1 MDELYDLT
9 PEDILLD
16 KEAEE
21 IKDASNELI
30 QKPDSDLDLLDG
42 MQDSDLD
49 QIEDTEDIEDDDD
62 IEDDTDI
69 YDDEDDDEFIDY
81 EVNGE
86 TEEDDDNEIT
96 GKIIDDIEGN
106 NDDTEDDIYDEDDM
120 YL

>member
-21 IKDASNELI
+21 IEDASVELI

-49 QIEDTEDIEDDDD
+49 QIEDSEDV
-62 IEDDTDI
+62 EDDTSI
-69 YDDEDDDEFIDY
+69 YDDNDDEFIDY

-86 TEEDDDNEIT
+86 TEEDDDNQIT

-106 NDDTEDDIYDEDDM
+106 TDDIEDDDEYDIY
-120 YL
+120 L

>member
-21 IKDASNELI
+21 IEDASVELI

-49 QIEDTEDIEDDDD
+49 QIEDSEDV
-62 IEDDTDI
+62 EDDTNI
-69 YDDEDDDEFIDY
+69 YDDKDDDEFIDY

-86 TEEDDDNEIT
+86 TEEDDDNQIT

-106 NDDTEDDIYDEDDM
+106 TDDIEDDNEYDIY
-120 YL
+120 L

>member
-21 IKDASNELI
+21 IEDASAELI

-49 QIEDTEDIEDDDD
+49 QIEDSEDV
-62 IEDDTDI
+62 EDDTSI
-69 YDDEDDDEFIDY
+69 YDDKDDDEFIDY
-81 EVNGE
+81 EVNVE
-86 TEEDDDNEIT
+86 TEEDDDNQIT

-106 NDDTEDDIYDEDDM
+106 TDDIEDDDEYDM

>member
-21 IKDASNELI
+21 IEDASAELI

-49 QIEDTEDIEDDDD
+49 QIEDSEDV
-62 IEDDTDI
+62 EDDTSI
-69 YDDEDDDEFIDY
+69 YDDKDDDATDCAVRMY
-81 EVNGE
+81 
-86 TEEDDDNEIT
+86 
-96 GKIIDDIEGN
+96 DILSPVSSYP
-106 NDDTEDDIYDEDDM
+106 T
-120 YL
+120 

>member
-1 MDELYDLT
+1 MNELYDLT

-21 IKDASNELI
+21 IEDASVELI

-49 QIEDTEDIEDDDD
+49 QIEDSEDV
-62 IEDDTDI
+62 EDDTSI
-69 YDDEDDDEFIDY
+69 YDDNDDEFIDY

-86 TEEDDDNEIT
+86 TEEDDDNQIT

-106 NDDTEDDIYDEDDM
+106 NDDIEDDDEYDIY
-120 YL
+120 L

>member
-21 IKDASNELI
+21 IEDASVELI

-49 QIEDTEDIEDDDD
+49 QIEDSEDV
-62 IEDDTDI
+62 EDDTNI
-69 YDDEDDDEFIDY
+69 YDDKDDDEFIDY

-86 TEEDDDNEIT
+86 TEEDDDNQIT

-106 NDDTEDDIYDEDDM
+106 TDDIEDDDEYDIY
-120 YL
+120 L

>member
-21 IKDASNELI
+21 IEDAGDELI

-49 QIEDTEDIEDDDD
+49 QIEDDDD

-81 EVNGE
+81 EVDGE

-106 NDDTEDDIYDEDDM
+106 NDDTEDDIYNEDDI

>member
-21 IKDASNELI
+21 IEDASVELI

-49 QIEDTEDIEDDDD
+49 QIEDSEDV
-62 IEDDTDI
+62 EDDTNI
-69 YDDEDDDEFIDY
+69 YDDKDDDEFIDY

-86 TEEDDDNEIT
+86 TEEDDDNQIT

-106 NDDTEDDIYDEDDM
+106 TDDIEDDDEYDM

>member
-9 PEDILLD
+9 PEDILPD

-21 IKDASNELI
+21 IEDASVELI

-49 QIEDTEDIEDDDD
+49 QIEDSEDV
-62 IEDDTDI
+62 EDDTNI
-69 YDDEDDDEFIDY
+69 YDDKDDDEFIDY

-86 TEEDDDNEIT
+86 TEEDDDNQIT

-106 NDDTEDDIYDEDDM
+106 TDDIEDDDEYDM

>member
-21 IKDASNELI
+21 IEDASTELI

-49 QIEDTEDIEDDDD
+49 QIEDSEDV
-62 IEDDTDI
+62 EDDTNI
-69 YDDEDDDEFIDY
+69 YDDKDDDEFIDY

-86 TEEDDDNEIT
+86 TEEDDDNQIT

-106 NDDTEDDIYDEDDM
+106 TDDIEDDDEYDIY
-120 YL
+120 L

>member
-21 IKDASNELI
+21 IEDASVELI

-49 QIEDTEDIEDDDD
+49 QIEDSEDV
-62 IEDDTDI
+62 EDDTNI
-69 YDDEDDDEFIDY
+69 YDDKDDDEFIDY

-86 TEEDDDNEIT
+86 TEEDDDNQIT

-106 NDDTEDDIYDEDDM
+106 NDDIEDDDEYDIY
-120 YL
+120 L

>member
-1 MDELYDLT
+1 MDELYSTT

-21 IKDASNELI
+21 IEDASVELI

-49 QIEDTEDIEDDDD
+49 QIEDSEDV
-62 IEDDTDI
+62 EDDTNI
-69 YDDEDDDEFIDY
+69 YDDKDDDEFIDY

-86 TEEDDDNEIT
+86 TEEDDDNQIT

-106 NDDTEDDIYDEDDM
+106 TDDIEDDDEYDIY
-120 YL
+120 L